1 MWIERWEGGEMR
13 HGGSK
18 CMPTFVVVPKPPK
31 FITMDASTWQLC
43 VYGQRFVHLPTTV

>member
-1 MWIERWEGGEMR
+1 MWIEIWEGVEMR

-18 CMPTFVVVPKPPK
+18 HTPTFVVVPKPPK

-43 VYGQRFVHLPTTV
+43 AYEQRIVHLPTMV